1 MTATCV
7 ITNNYALQII
17 NIEYEADDEY
27 AIMRELGLGNENA
40 TTRNKIRYNAAGRAY
55 VMKHCKRYFLDW
67 FIRDNM

>member
-27 AIMRELGLGNENA
+27 AIMRELGLGNEYL
-40 TTRNKIRYNAAGRAY
+40 TTRNKIRYNAGGAL
-55 VMKHCKRYFLDW
+55 M
-67 FIRDNM
+67 